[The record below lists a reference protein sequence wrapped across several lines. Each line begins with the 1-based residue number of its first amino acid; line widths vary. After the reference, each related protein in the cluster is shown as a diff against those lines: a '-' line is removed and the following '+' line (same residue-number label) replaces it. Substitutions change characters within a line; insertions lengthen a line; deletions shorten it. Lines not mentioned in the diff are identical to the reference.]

1 MANQTMRYETILIF
15 NSALGEEAVSA
26 LVEKFK
32 TLIAE
37 NATVEKIEEWG
48 KRRLAYPIEDENE
61 GYYVL
66 WHFESKPDFP
76 AELNRVLEIT
86 EGVLRSLVVRN
97 EVELQPEK
105 PAAEPVSG
113 APPPAP
119 VAKAEEA
126 PAPAPEAKA
135 EEAPAAPAQEPQA
148 SEESAQAPAE
158 QPEQE

>member
-1 MANQTMRYETILIF
+1 MANQSMRYETILIF
-15 NSALGEEAVSA
+15 NVALGEEAVSA

-66 WHFESKPDFP
+66 WHFECKPDFP

-97 EVELQPEK
+97 EAPQQPAK
-105 PAAEPVSG
+105 PATEPVS
-113 APPPAP
+113 
-119 VAKAEEA
+119 EA
-126 PAPAPEAKA
+126 PAPAPETEAPAK
-135 EEAPAAPAQEPQA
+135 EEPAAPAQEAP
-148 SEESAQAPAE
+148 ESAQAEAP
-158 QPEQE
+158 PEQE

>member
-1 MANQTMRYETILIF
+1 MRYETILIF

-97 EVELQPEK
+97 EVEQQPEK
-105 PAAEPVSG
+105 PVAEPVVS
-113 APPPAP
+113 
-119 VAKAEEA
+119 EA
-126 PAPAPEAKA
+126 PAPAAPEAEVPA
-135 EEAPAAPAQEPQA
+135 EEVPAVPAPEESEPVPAAP
-148 SEESAQAPAE
+148 
-158 QPEQE
+158 PEQE